1 MWVCEEVGE
10 KVFVEL
16 PGIHHWDQC
25 LSLRPQG
32 MWPCPGLLSAASI
45 PTRPRGC
52 AVYSACTCWP
62 RPNSRY
68 QNREILCPNAPNLL
82 LGSKSHFPGCF
93 PNKIC
98 CMYLQNCGWSTKD
111 QGQHHICG
119 CWHGWAVS
127 CRPWRED
134 RSWGRGSGQR
144 RDVRSRT
151 HCHIHPGLHRRQGE
165 DREDLRLPVLLK
177 LIV

>member
-1 MWVCEEVGE
+1 MSLSG
-10 KVFVEL
+10 KGRINRNISKRLL
-16 PGIHHWDQC
+16 P
-25 LSLRPQG
+25 
-32 MWPCPGLLSAASI
+32 AASI
-45 PTRPRGC
+45 PTQPRGC

-68 QNREILCPNAPNLL
+68 QNRGILCPNAPNLL

-134 RSWGRGSGQR
+134 RSWGRGSGREGTSGHRLIVTSIQAST
-144 RDVRSRT
+144 DVRGRT
-151 HCHIHPGLHRRQGE
+151 MRI
-165 DREDLRLPVLLK
+165 
-177 LIV
+177 